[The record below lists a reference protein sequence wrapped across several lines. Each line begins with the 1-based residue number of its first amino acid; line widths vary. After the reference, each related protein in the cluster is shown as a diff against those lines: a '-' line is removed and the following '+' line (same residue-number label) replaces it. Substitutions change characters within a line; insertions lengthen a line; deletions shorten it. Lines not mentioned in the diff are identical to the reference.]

1 MFPAPL
7 VVLPAVLEYYGLL
20 RANGGRIC
28 PSNGLASLSEAGFSC
43 PLSGGIRAWSQCA
56 SRWQAYGWAA
66 EGA

>member
-7 VVLPAVLEYYGLL
+7 VVLSAVLAYTARFVRTAAVY
-20 RANGGRIC
+20 A
-28 PSNGLASLSEAGFSC
+28 SNGLASLSEAGFSC